1 MAHQGLHLT
10 ASRDSEAANV
20 ARCSAGDSWSKR
32 DWWLYQCRAGT
43 ICNRTIVGSCTIF
56 TNLSRPTRAPPSAPA
71 ASDTGTAVVP
81 PDAFGDDCTY
91 VDSSSV
97 EGSLSEQRSSYTVP
111 AHSADGCC
119 KACVA
124 DLTCGGAMYSPGSEP
139 QDNVTCMQNEQWHR
153 VPLPP
158 PLSLTLAGHRA
169 PTFLGLRLRSF
180 CPSWLGASGVAA
192 AP

>member
-32 DWWLYQCRAGT
+32 DWWLYQGRAGT

-139 QDNVTCMQNEQWHR
+139 QDNVAGMPNEWLHS
-153 VPLPP
+153 PLHP
-158 PLSLTLAGHRA
+158 PLLTTSPLF
-169 PTFLGLRLRSF
+169 T
-180 CPSWLGASGVAA
+180 
-192 AP
+192 

>member
-1 MAHQGLHLT
+1 MALPGQSGDHLQQDHRRELHDLYEPLS
-10 ASRDSEAANV
+10 ADS
-20 ARCSAGDSWSKR
+20 
-32 DWWLYQCRAGT
+32 
-43 ICNRTIVGSCTIF
+43 
-56 TNLSRPTRAPPSAPA
+56 PPPSAPA

-139 QDNVTCMQNEQWHR
+139 QDNVAGMPNEWLHS
-153 VPLPP
+153 PLHP
-158 PLSLTLAGHRA
+158 PLLTNRPLF
-169 PTFLGLRLRSF
+169 T
-180 CPSWLGASGVAA
+180 
-192 AP
+192 